1 VVLTEGLPATFVIAL
16 LAQLHLLA
24 DVPAAAVAK
33 VAAVVAVAVVAVAV
47 VAVAVVAVAVVAVA
61 NLEDNL
67 HNLILILQLP

>member
-47 VAVAVVAVAVVAVA
+47 VAVAVVAVA